1 MEENCVK
8 YADSMAFQN
17 QQYRTVLKIW
27 WKLVLRFYEATFAE
41 ALEKYRAQITEEY
54 ITSWFGDLK
63 SFLIKSNAATILED
77 PSRIL
82 NGNESGF
89 RLCPKTGK
97 VLGVRGPDGRLCPPL
112 VIFPYVKPQKNLVD
126 HMPPDWILGKS
137 DSGWMRSEVFYE
149 YVANELNKWLE
160 REQIQRPVL
169 FLKVLQ
175 NPKMSN
181 NMKNGFKACGLYPF
195 NPNAVNYKKCVQNVL
210 EKLSTKTVKVHGEIS
225 EADIISTEKVILKFK
240 PELSEFGFCTNTIL
254 TLVKSLIPK
263 MSDGSGVSF
272 FTPEEIDEMEV
283 VFADDTS
290 TTESEALSKV
300 SDQNSGVVI
309 IQDIL
314 LNPRQRKQNS
324 ENLVQCQENLEREKP
339 SEISD
344 DELEKPDKSVLNGTF
359 ARKEDDDKFQEIEK
373 INLTEEKI
381 KTGEIEQIEKSI
393 IYEERL
399 QTENTLQDVE
409 SEKPNLKQER
419 VRTTKEIIKLI
430 VDGDNLDEE
439 KIVQEKQVA
448 EESTSLEKEKIIID
462 SSETQP
468 VTEKTNF
475 KKEQPERDHRLSK
488 RTDKGITKPTIN
500 DKHLEEEKIIQ
511 EQTMTESA
519 SLRNE
524 KNNSPNPIDRVKTEP
539 VIEQASSSF
548 EKHLSYPQPLN
559 KNPKKR
565 QREKIPSAIS
575 STAWRKYYEDKLKEK
590 EEKENAKKKRKNADN
605 LDQEA
610 GGSSMRDNETEVEID
625 DQKNQHQS
633 IFKQKCG
640 ECEEELESDAE
651 IETEKKCRL

>member
-1 MEENCVK
+1 
-8 YADSMAFQN
+8 
-17 QQYRTVLKIW
+17 
-27 WKLVLRFYEATFAE
+27 
-41 ALEKYRAQITEEY
+41 
-54 ITSWFGDLK
+54 
-63 SFLIKSNAATILED
+63 
-77 PSRIL
+77 
-82 NGNESGF
+82 
-89 RLCPKTGK
+89 
-97 VLGVRGPDGRLCPPL
+97 
-112 VIFPYVKPQKNLVD
+112 
-126 HMPPDWILGKS
+126 MP
-137 DSGWMRSEVFYE
+137 
-149 YVANELNKWLE
+149 
-160 REQIQRPVL
+160 
-169 FLKVLQ
+169 
-175 NPKMSN
+175 N

-195 NPNAVNYKKCVQNVL
+195 NPNAVNYKKCAQNVL
-210 EKLSTKTVKVHGEIS
+210 EKLSTKTIKVHGEIS
-225 EADIISTEKVILKFK
+225 EADIISTEKVILKLK

-314 LNPRQRKQNS
+314 LNPQ
-324 ENLVQCQENLEREKP
+324 
-339 SEISD
+339 
-344 DELEKPDKSVLNGTF
+344 
-359 ARKEDDDKFQEIEK
+359 
-373 INLTEEKI
+373 KI
-381 KTGEIEQIEKSI
+381 KTGEVEQIEKSI

-409 SEKPNLKQER
+409 GEKPNLKQER
-419 VRTTKEIIKLI
+419 VRTTKEIIKPI

-462 SSETQP
+462 GSETQP

-500 DKHLEEEKIIQ
+500 DKHLEEENIIL

-524 KNNSPNPIDRVKTEP
+524 KNNSPNPIDR
-539 VIEQASSSF
+539 
-548 EKHLSYPQPLN
+548 
-559 KNPKKR
+559 KR

-590 EEKENAKKKRKNADN
+590 EEKENAKKEEK
-605 LDQEA
+605 
-610 GGSSMRDNETEVEID
+610 S
-625 DQKNQHQS
+625 
-633 IFKQKCG
+633 G
-640 ECEEELESDAE
+640 ECEEKA
-651 IETEKKCRL
+651 K